1 MANDN
6 NYSAQETR
14 ESAINRMRELIKI
27 LDKAA
32 KAYYVD
38 GAEIMSNF
46 EYDALY
52 DELEEL
58 ERKYDIQL
66 SGSPTAEVGYE
77 VQSELPKERHLK
89 PMLSLSKTK
98 EPDELVSFLGD
109 NKGLLSW
116 KMDGLTVVL
125 TYDNGKLTKAVTR
138 GNGEVG
144 EIITN
149 NVKVF
154 KNVPLSIE
162 FKGHLVL
169 RGEAIIKY
177 SDFNRINE
185 EIPEID
191 AKYRNP
197 RNLCSGSVRQLN
209 PKITAERD
217 VCFYAFSLVSCED
230 DENSSVPNFNNS
242 RKYQYEWLKLQGFTV
257 VDHTEVTSETLRD
270 KIKQFESKIKDNDFP
285 SDGLVI
291 LFDDIKY
298 GESLGR
304 TAKYP
309 RDSMAFKWKDET
321 AQTVLREIE
330 WSASRTGLIN
340 PIAVFDEVELEGTC
354 VSRASLHNVSYIRT
368 LKLGIGDKI
377 EVYKAN
383 MIIPQIAHNLTRSG
397 NFQVPQ
403 KCPVCFGETKL
414 VNDNDVETCI
424 CLNEHCPAKHIK
436 KFSHFTSRDAMNIEG
451 LSEKTIDK
459 FIQHRI
465 LKRLPDIFH
474 LDQYEEVIVNLE
486 GFGRKSY
493 DKLQEAIDV
502 SRKTELFHMLYGMGI
517 PGIGLAG
524 AKLIAKTVDDPR
536 DILNLKLED
545 LKKIK
550 GIGDILAEGFVGF
563 FKDEENICEYKD
575 LLKEVD
581 LSAKNSSESDE
592 YADLTGQTFVITGS
606 VNLFKNRSELKEFIE
621 RLNGATA
628 GSVSQKTTYL
638 INNDVNSTSE
648 KNKKA
653 IKLGVKIIS
662 EEDFMNMIKKQ

>member
-1 MANDN
+1 M
-6 NYSAQETR
+6 
-14 ESAINRMRELIKI
+14 
-27 LDKAA
+27 
-32 KAYYVD
+32 
-38 GAEIMSNF
+38 
-46 EYDALY
+46 
-52 DELEEL
+52 
-58 ERKYDIQL
+58 
-66 SGSPTAEVGYE
+66 
-77 VQSELPKERHLK
+77 
-89 PMLSLSKTK
+89 
-98 EPDELVSFLGD
+98 
-109 NKGLLSW
+109 
-116 KMDGLTVVL
+116 
-125 TYDNGKLTKAVTR
+125 
-138 GNGEVG
+138 
-144 EIITN
+144 
-149 NVKVF
+149 
-154 KNVPLSIE
+154 
-162 FKGHLVL
+162 
-169 RGEAIIKY
+169 
-177 SDFNRINE
+177 
-185 EIPEID
+185 
-191 AKYRNP
+191 
-197 RNLCSGSVRQLN
+197 
-209 PKITAERD
+209 
-217 VCFYAFSLVSCED
+217 
-230 DENSSVPNFNNS
+230 
-242 RKYQYEWLKLQGFTV
+242 
-257 VDHTEVTSETLRD
+257 
-270 KIKQFESKIKDNDFP
+270 
-285 SDGLVI
+285 
-291 LFDDIKY
+291 
-298 GESLGR
+298 
-304 TAKYP
+304 
-309 RDSMAFKWKDET
+309 
-321 AQTVLREIE
+321 REIE